1 MRFVI
6 LCVTAWAL
14 FAAPVDAKE
23 RRICKNG
30 KCSVR
35 AGGCIGG
42 KCRLR

>member
-6 LCVTAWAL
+6 LCATALAL
-14 FAAPVDAKE
+14 FAASADAGE